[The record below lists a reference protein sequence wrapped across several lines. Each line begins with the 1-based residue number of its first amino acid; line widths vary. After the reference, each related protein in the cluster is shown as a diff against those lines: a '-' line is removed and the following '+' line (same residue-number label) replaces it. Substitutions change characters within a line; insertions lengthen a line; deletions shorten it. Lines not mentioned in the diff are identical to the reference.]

1 MSGLTSKEV
10 KGLMEAYHQVYAPQE
25 ISEEQVWEEVEL
37 WVNQLLD
44 EGYDL
49 SDYTWEEMYES
60 YIQEQQKKP
69 DEGDIGYRVGR
80 GLAGALRDLPSAL
93 GGQLT
98 GRDNPAL
105 QRQRERGDK
114 LKSLVTTGQIPR
126 NTPQAAK
133 QSPQQNRPLVDKSGR
148 NVFDGTPAPG
158 SSGTRPAGSSA
169 PSRPAAPS
177 GGSSAPSR
185 PSAPA
190 APSRPS
196 APSGGSSAPSA
207 SSAKP
212 PAPAAAPAGQ
222 TGDKAKDMDTWAKA
236 NPKLAAA
243 PAERARTRGTQ
254 QTDNPLMKDF
264 KSRLPMNSP
273 SVQSPDVAKLGKG
286 NQSLTQNPN
295 ALKAAPAKEAPAP
308 TKPAPTS
315 STSTANP
322 FKNTAAASTAV
333 RTATSTPAPT
343 KPAPAQRKTQLFH
356 TDLYDLVKGHLLD
369 EDSKD
374 TPYDVVLDY
383 LFENGHV
390 DTLEEAHYVML
401 EMDSETIQSIV
412 EADSLAAQQ
421 ERRRKRQAAN
431 MKKHGTPGFD
441 YSKPPSGKRGYLDTL
456 DDEAREK
463 KKKERNDN
471 EDDD

>member
-1 MSGLTSKEV
+1 MSRLTGTDAR
-10 KGLMEAYHQVYAPQE
+10 GLMEAYSAVYAPQE
-25 ISEEQVWEEVEL
+25 ITEEQVWEQVEE
-37 WVNQLLD
+37 WVNSLVE
-44 EGYDL
+44 EGHDL
-49 SDYTWEEMYES
+49 SEYTWEEMYEA
-60 YIQEQQKKP
+60 YVEEQEKKP
-69 DEGDIGYRVGR
+69 PESDIGYRVYR
-80 GLAGALRDLPSAL
+80 GLEGALRDLPSAL

-114 LKSLVTTGQIPR
+114 LKSLVTTGQIPKS
-126 NTPQAAK
+126 TQQTAK
-133 QSPQQNRPLVDKSGR
+133 PNPEQKKPLIDKSGR

-158 SSGTRPAGSSA
+158 SSGTRETGSSE
-169 PSRPAAPS
+169 PSKPSEPS

-185 PSAPA
+185 PSA
-190 APSRPS
+190 
-196 APSGGSSAPSA
+196 

-212 PAPAAAPAGQ
+212 PAAASAPTGQ

-243 PAERARTRGTQ
+243 AAERARIRGTQ

-264 KSRLPMNSP
+264 RSRLPMNSP

-295 ALKAAPAKEAPAP
+295 ALKAAPAS
-308 TKPAPTS
+308 TKPAPSATT
-315 STSTANP
+315 STSNP
-322 FKNTAAASTAV
+322 FKNTTAASTAV
-333 RTATSTPAPT
+333 RAATSPSTPT
-343 KPAPAQRKTQLFH
+343 KPAEPEKRKTQLSH
-356 TDLYDLVKGHLLD
+356 TDLYDLVKGDLLD

-401 EMDSETIQSIV
+401 EMDTETIQSIV
-412 EADSLAAQQ
+412 EADSIAAMR
-421 ERRRKRQAAN
+421 ERAAKRRKQRYGASDTS
-431 MKKHGTPGFD
+431 KGGRDDFRPYTEDD
-441 YSKPPSGKRGYLDTL
+441 YKRG
-456 DDEAREK
+456 ERK
-463 KKKERNDN
+463 KDN
-471 EDDD
+471 